1 MEDISEKHVL
11 FSPLWGRF
19 PALDWEEGFSD
30 LRDSRMPEGYHHVL
44 NEPRRKLGKG
54 LARSSCQGEKMIVA
68 GRHDKG
74 LTELIF
80 CRPGAAEQYS

>member
-1 MEDISEKHVL
+1 
-11 FSPLWGRF
+11 
-19 PALDWEEGFSD
+19 
-30 LRDSRMPEGYHHVL
+30 MPEGCHHVP

-54 LARSSCQGEKMIVA
+54 PARCLGAKVQGAKLTSCQGEKMIVA

-80 CRPGAAEQYS
+80 YRPGAAEQYS

>member
-1 MEDISEKHVL
+1 M
-11 FSPLWGRF
+11 
-19 PALDWEEGFSD
+19 A
-30 LRDSRMPEGYHHVL
+30 EGYHHVL

-54 LARSSCQGEKMIVA
+54 SARCQGEKMIVA

-80 CRPGAAEQYS
+80 YRPGAAEQYS